1 MASMPG
7 IKPEDGHGKITMV
20 AMIMTVTMTMTDGYS
35 CRQCAG
41 PAMPSPN
48 IDHRP
53 LVLDVPTH
61 PSHTPQ
67 LASSICIYCTVRS

>member
-61 PSHTPQ
+61 PEPHATTCQ
-67 LASSICIYCTVRS
+67 LYMYLLYS